1 MVQVQV
7 TMALVIQ
14 NVYFMNHVWKVIWMC
29 VVCYQGIGAKFV
41 EEPASATYSVE
52 AVQGGMAKLPCD
64 IIPAMPGDKMHIVI
78 WFKEGENRKTPIYSF
93 DSRDKL
99 PEQGKHWHD
108 ESVLG
113 ARAHFRYQDKPAIL
127 TLDSVRDSDG
137 GIYHCRVDFKQTPTR
152 NIKVN
157 LTIIIPPDQ
166 LSVLD
171 ETGVHISNYILGPYN
186 EGSSVNITCVATG
199 GRPPPR
205 VTWWQENALLDD
217 SFEYLKDRR
226 VRNILH
232 LEKLER
238 KHLHT
243 VFTCQASN
251 NNLVAPISSSV
262 TLDINLRPLRVKLL
276 GENKA
281 LSADNTYELSCEV
294 VGSRPQPT
302 ITWWKGSVQMK
313 NTRETTSP
321 DLNTTTSVLT
331 FTPTVEDG
339 GKYLSCRGQ
348 QPYISDSGLEDGWK
362 LDIYHVP
369 LVTLEL
375 GSTLN
380 GSTIKE
386 GVDVYFE
393 CNIKSN
399 PWVYKVSWRHNGK
412 QLYNNAQANTI
423 VSNQSLVLQA
433 ITRSRSGHYT
443 CVGHNQEGDGESNSV
458 QLDVKFIPTC
468 RPAQPKVFGVARH
481 ETARILCEVEANPT
495 DVQFIWKFNNSADT
509 VDIPQNQIYS
519 ERTRSTAAYKPM
531 TEGDYGTLLCWGRN
545 EIGMQKEPCV
555 FYINPAG
562 KPDALSNCTIL
573 NQTAE
578 SLHVECTEG
587 FDGGLQQEF
596 IMEVYDTQ
604 TRKLVSNVT
613 SKNPIFTVGGLES
626 GLGFDIGLYASNK
639 KGRSDVSHLHAFTL
653 KSAEKHTVK
662 ISKPLPPENCTLLH
676 HSRFS
681 LRIRCQVS
689 EQSRDNTYFLQV
701 FDADSRVLIGTAT
714 ALIPQD
720 IVFNNMPRR
729 YDDLLIFIRTKQKTI
744 MSDANIIYVPKNTI
758 KTGAS
763 TPALLQITPLLG
775 ALIGVVAALILV
787 AVIIVVVIR
796 LRGGGERDDKDYDD
810 GGLSSSGRRCVA
822 GNGDKA
828 STEPLNKDLNDSVD
842 SLEEKNP
849 DIIPQ
854 NNAEDDYQDEERA
867 FERLNNA
874 PLRVYSRMQSPNNQT
889 KNGGYDGYK
898 TTDEITYAELSLT
911 NQQMPHVIYNQQAI
925 PMSVIRRQE
934 PTVYAQIDMKRIPQ
948 CLQPLSPPHPSS
960 FQTLHHPHLP
970 AYIPRPLREE
980 QLIHENAINAETP
993 LMSPRDSSALQPL
1006 LDVSSTRTPTMTST
1020 QPRTVSATRF

>member
-1 MVQVQV
+1 
-7 TMALVIQ
+7 MALVVQ
-14 NVYFMNHVWKVIWMC
+14 KVYFMDHVWKVIWMC

-64 IIPAMPGDKMHIVI
+64 IIPSMPGDKMHIVI

-423 VSNQSLVLQA
+423 VSNQSLVLQS
-433 ITRSRSGHYT
+433 ITRARSGHYT

-545 EIGMQKEPCV
+545 EIGLQKEPCV

-681 LRIRCQVS
+681 LRIRCQVA
-689 EQSRDNTYFLQV
+689 EPSRDNTYFLQV

-714 ALIPQD
+714 ALSPQD
-720 IVFNNMPRR
+720 IVFDNMPRR
-729 YDDLLIFIRTKQKTI
+729 YDDLLIFVRTKRKAI

-758 KTGAS
+758 RTGAS

-898 TTDEITYAELSLT
+898 T
-911 NQQMPHVIYNQQAI
+911 MPHVIYNQQAI

-980 QLIHENAINAETP
+980 QLMHENAINAETP
-993 LMSPRDSSALQPL
+993 LMSPRDSSACLQPL

-1020 QPRTVSATRF
+1020 QPRTVTATRF

>member
-653 KSAEKHTVK
+653 KSAEKHT
-662 ISKPLPPENCTLLH
+662 
-676 HSRFS
+676 
-681 LRIRCQVS
+681 
-689 EQSRDNTYFLQV
+689 
-701 FDADSRVLIGTAT
+701 
-714 ALIPQD
+714 
-720 IVFNNMPRR
+720 
-729 YDDLLIFIRTKQKTI
+729 
-744 MSDANIIYVPKNTI
+744 
-758 KTGAS
+758 AS